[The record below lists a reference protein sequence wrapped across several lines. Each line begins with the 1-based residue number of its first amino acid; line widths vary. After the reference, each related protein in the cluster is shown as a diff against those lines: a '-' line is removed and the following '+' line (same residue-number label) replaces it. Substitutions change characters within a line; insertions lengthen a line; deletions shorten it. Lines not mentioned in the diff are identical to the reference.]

1 MPTETETA
9 SLKQTQPAAP
19 PRPYTKPA
27 VERIPL
33 SEARAALTNNIV
45 LGDLVDISS

>member
-1 MPTETETA
+1 MPTDTETP
-9 SLKQTQPAAP
+9 SPKTPEPPAQ

-33 SEARAALTNNIV
+33 NEAKAGKGNTFDDFGV
-45 LGDLVDISS
+45 TSS

>member
-1 MPTETETA
+1 MPSDTE
-9 SLKQTQPAAP
+9 QPDVQRPEPSEP

-33 SEARAALTNNIV
+33 NEARSGGIV
-45 LGDLVDISS
+45 FSQADLVQPFSS